1 MNLNISYKKIICFL
15 LAVLMLLSTVGC
27 AQETKKKKKKKV
39 IVTTEQVIVKND
51 KDDDDD
57 KNNNNTVIVD
67 KDDNNDTIS
76 DKKTLPKRPLPEEK
90 VTTVVE
96 KYQEVFE
103 PEFEYDYADWAGPEG
118 YTVVYSHSEPNNRI
132 PAANLVTFIKDNYN
146 VNLGLPVKD
155 NSAEAQAATKKIL
168 IGDTAFK
175 TSTLKDTE
183 YAVTVCDNGDLFFEG
198 GHYAM
203 VETAEEWFETVDIKS
218 GKVATLYGTN
228 EEFKST
234 VTLNGKTYNYVW
246 GDEFDGDALVDNEKW
261 SQGPFSVVADIA
273 TVHGDRHFHAVENG
287 RLRMTADIYYDETD
301 GNVNYAI
308 SGTTR
313 TSNTM
318 SFRNGYVEVRVRMP
332 YAQGAFPAI
341 WTMSSDNG
349 LEKQLPNYEE
359 DDGYGVYKKRIWD
372 LEFDLFES
380 FSDLDKWTTTIHKW
394 YTNIESY
401 DSKTGVA
408 QVLFDFQDGNGPIN
422 VTDKLLFKGWN
433 SSSSSVTKAYFWAY
447 RNDPST
453 EWCSTNSGESYEYI
467 FTEEEQKTINNEYH
481 IYSYHYTGDHCTV
494 YFDGE
499 VFLDW
504 DWDPNFDYVDH
515 VDLSKNNNGVGYNL
529 WHYMIFD
536 MMLYTPIRTDKDVED
551 LCGPEDMPYSLYID
565 YLRIYQDPTDP
576 SQAIYFPNGQ
586 E

>member
-246 GDEFDGDALVDNEKW
+246 GDEFDGDALVDNENGHKVRFRL
-261 SQGPFSVVADIA
+261 SRILLQFMV
-273 TVHGDRHFHAVENG
+273 TV
-287 RLRMTADIYYDETD
+287 
-301 GNVNYAI
+301 
-308 SGTTR
+308 
-313 TSNTM
+313 
-318 SFRNGYVEVRVRMP
+318 
-332 YAQGAFPAI
+332 
-341 WTMSSDNG
+341 
-349 LEKQLPNYEE
+349 
-359 DDGYGVYKKRIWD
+359 
-372 LEFDLFES
+372 
-380 FSDLDKWTTTIHKW
+380 
-394 YTNIESY
+394 
-401 DSKTGVA
+401 
-408 QVLFDFQDGNGPIN
+408 
-422 VTDKLLFKGWN
+422 
-433 SSSSSVTKAYFWAY
+433 
-447 RNDPST
+447 
-453 EWCSTNSGESYEYI
+453 I
-467 FTEEEQKTINNEYH
+467 F
-481 IYSYHYTGDHCTV
+481 
-494 YFDGE
+494 
-499 VFLDW
+499 
-504 DWDPNFDYVDH
+504 
-515 VDLSKNNNGVGYNL
+515 
-529 WHYMIFD
+529 M
-536 MMLYTPIRTDKDVED
+536 R
-551 LCGPEDMPYSLYID
+551 
-565 YLRIYQDPTDP
+565 
-576 SQAIYFPNGQ
+576 
-586 E
+586 